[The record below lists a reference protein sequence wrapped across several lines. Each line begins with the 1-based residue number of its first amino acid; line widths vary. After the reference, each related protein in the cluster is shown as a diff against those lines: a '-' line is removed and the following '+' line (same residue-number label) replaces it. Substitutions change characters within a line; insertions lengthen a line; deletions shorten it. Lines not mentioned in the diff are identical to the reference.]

1 MQAGNSTGSSSTE
14 HKHHHHHH
22 HKHHHRQA
30 PAPPTRN
37 GNTDHKSARRKA
49 PTPPISPTSSSTA
62 KENDSGPTSPHHQ
75 QSHQLQ
81 EDKRSDSP
89 VDTSSY
95 VVVEK
100 QLDDIVKEFD
110 ATVGTELVEIVRT
123 KLVCHLS
130 SYMSFAY
137 NTYIMVCTLLYV
149 HNILHMH
156 GYVVAC
162 VVTDYVYVC
171 LYFMCPIAVISVT
184 QNHLLQ
190 FR

>member
-22 HKHHHRQA
+22 KHHHRQA

-37 GNTDHKSARRKA
+37 DNTEHKSVRRKA

-62 KENDSGPTSPHHQ
+62 KENDSGPTSPCHQ

-81 EDKRSDSP
+81 EDKHSDSP

-137 NTYIMVCTLLYV
+137 NTYIMVRYAHFCMYIIYYTCMV
-149 HNILHMH
+149 SWI
-156 GYVVAC
+156 C
-162 VVTDYVYVC
+162 IVTDYVYVC

-184 QNHLLQ
+184 QDHLLQ